1 MHWLCSTLQAIMTW
15 ALLCSVVIIHP
26 PVFHIETIEKEFAR
40 LTVKEKPIQ
49 VAALTE
55 LKQMD
60 ELKSHLTKLFPDMD
74 LTNLTKLY
82 TNRCKTYQTWLERHC
97 RQRQYV
103 FQIRKCDDHVC
114 CAPKRCVDESLS
126 WLPDPKLDD
135 TNPGHY
141 LKFEKVYRTET
152 DESDRSTLLTK
163 KNLQT
168 VTLGQGKKAAVSK
181 VVAKS
186 VTPTPSTSGTKTSKL
201 AAAARLF
208 QAASREG
215 SNVLMYDEAMY
226 GESSIFT
233 AQNAQAVT
241 ECVKCWN
248 PRILYSKSK
257 LTETESA
264 AGPGPFWTRL
274 HMWIAP
280 TSSSHGLH
288 GKVYMR
294 LNINCEN
301 PIEIPYFSTDIG
313 RHDLCCYCATDSIS
327 VDQEL
332 KKQFKTVLPVCEA
345 SLLKDGIAVPCFR
358 PFGKW

>member
-1 MHWLCSTLQAIMTW
+1 MRPC
-15 ALLCSVVIIHP
+15 
-26 PVFHIETIEKEFAR
+26 IETIEKRFAR
-40 LTVKEKPIQ
+40 LSVKEEPIQ
-49 VAALTE
+49 VAAPTE

-74 LTNLTKLY
+74 LTKLTKLY
-82 TNRCKTYQTWLERHC
+82 TNRSKTYQTWLERHC

-114 CAPKRCVDESLS
+114 CAPKRCADDTLT

-141 LKFEKVYRTET
+141 LPFEKVYTTET
-152 DESDRSTLLTK
+152 DESDRTTLLTK

-168 VTLGQGKKAAVSK
+168 VTLGQGRKAAVSK
-181 VVAKS
+181 VVAKA

-201 AAAARLF
+201 AAAAKLF
-208 QAASREG
+208 QAAGREG
-215 SNVLMYDEAMY
+215 SNVSMYDEAMY

-233 AQNAQAVT
+233 ALNAQAVT
-241 ECVKCWN
+241 ECVECRK
-248 PRILYSKSK
+248 PRFLYSKSK
-257 LTETESA
+257 LTERQRVQLVLALSEHDYTCES
-264 AGPGPFWTRL
+264 P
-274 HMWIAP
+274 P
-280 TSSSHGLH
+280 TSPSHGLH

-301 PIEIPYFSTDIG
+301 PIEIPYYSTDIG
-313 RHDLCCYCATDSIS
+313 RHDLCCYCAADSIS

-345 SLLKDGIAVPCFR
+345 CLLKDGIAVPCFR
-358 PFGKW
+358 PFGKS